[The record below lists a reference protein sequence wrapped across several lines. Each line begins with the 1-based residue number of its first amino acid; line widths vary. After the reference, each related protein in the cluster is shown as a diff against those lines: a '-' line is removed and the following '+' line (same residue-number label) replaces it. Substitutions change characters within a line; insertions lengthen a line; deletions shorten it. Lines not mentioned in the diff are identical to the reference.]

1 MRHSSEAFFVPLKL
15 EDYEGHDYA
24 RLQRRIA
31 RSNRFP
37 LKPFAIMAGLL
48 NGAVLATLAVIL
60 RLFGRAQPDLY
71 DRDLGR
77 LYFHVP
83 EMAVHKRIE
92 LDAFT
97 TRRNSLLGR
106 CVDLGCGNGFVGG
119 ILKRMASIEEL
130 HGVDPV
136 ESFVNDT
143 IANDYSGFTSAT
155 ASKIP
160 LESASFDCAIS
171 ICVMEHVEDLDDALR
186 EVLRLLKPGGALV
199 LTTPAPEFRMSA
211 ITVRLW
217 SLLGLRER
225 AEVAARL
232 HDKVSMH
239 FHYATA
245 DEWRN
250 NLAAIG
256 FDCVDVMPFFST
268 RQMLAYE
275 IINWPVR
282 IPELYFADKLWVLG
296 SRFRPLKQG
305 LAWSTAVIAAWMAS
319 WSVRDGCHTHWLISA
334 RRPGIE
340 SGLAGGT
347 TH

>member
-1 MRHSSEAFFVPLKL
+1 MRHPSEAFFVPLAL
-15 EDYEGHDYA
+15 ENYEGLDYA
-24 RLQRRIA
+24 RLQKRIA

-48 NGAVLATLAVIL
+48 NAAVLATFAWIL
-60 RLFGRAQPDLY
+60 RLFGRAQPDQY

-92 LDAFT
+92 LDAFV
-97 TRRNSLLGR
+97 TRKNCLLGR
-106 CVDLGCGNGFVGG
+106 GVDIGCGNGFVGG
-119 ILKRMASIEEL
+119 ILKRMTSIEEL

-136 ESFVNDT
+136 ESFTNET
-143 IANDYSGFTSAT
+143 AANGYSGFTCAT
-155 ASKIP
+155 AGSIP
-160 LESASFDCAIS
+160 LESGSFDCVVS
-171 ICVMEHVEDLDDALR
+171 ICVMEHIPDLDGALR
-186 EVLRLLKPGGALV
+186 EALRLLKPGGALV
-199 LTTPAPEFRMSA
+199 LTTPAPEFRKSA

-225 AEVAARL
+225 AEVAARWR
-232 HDKVSMH
+232 DKVSMH

-245 DEWRN
+245 EQWRK

-256 FDCVDVMPFFST
+256 YDCVGVAPFFST

-275 IINWPVR
+275 IMNWPVA

-296 SRFRPLKQG
+296 SRLKPLKQG
-305 LAWSTAVIAAWMAS
+305 LAWSTAVIAAWVAS
-319 WSVRDGCHTHWLISA
+319 WRVQDDCHTHWLISA
-334 RRPGIE
+334 RRPE
-340 SGLAGGT
+340 MKSGLVV
-347 TH
+347 